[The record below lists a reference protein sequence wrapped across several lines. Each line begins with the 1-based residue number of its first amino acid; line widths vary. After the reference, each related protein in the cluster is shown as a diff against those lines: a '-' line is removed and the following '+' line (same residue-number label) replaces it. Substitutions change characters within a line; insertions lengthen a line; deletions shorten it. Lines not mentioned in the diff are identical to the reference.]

1 MKTAG
6 FALVGMLFVQACT
19 PPVPAS
25 NAGPGFND
33 YANYEL
39 ERARR
44 EVAVTGSGAPLAA
57 PAPVQTNAIGA
68 GDLAAAGIGSQ
79 AALGAPLSALSPEAQ
94 SATAPSTPSLAQ
106 TGTVGN
112 AQNIAAV
119 PARTDAQ
126 QAAAL
131 RRAQTFTVP
140 PPPTDA
146 RVNIIG
152 YALNAPN
159 VKGQEWYSRSL
170 FSGQGRF
177 ERNCLKYASADA
189 AQIDFLAAGGPER
202 DRKGIDPD
210 GDGFA
215 CGWDPAPFL
224 SVAGR

>member
-6 FALVGMLFVQACT
+6 FAFVGMLFVQACT

-44 EVAVTGSGAPLAA
+44 EVAVTGFGAPLAA

-68 GDLAAAGIGSQ
+68 GDLAAVGIGQ
-79 AALGAPLSALSPEAQ
+79 RAALGAPLSALSPEAQ

-112 AQNIAAV
+112 AQNIDAV

-140 PPPTDA
+140 PPPYGCQSEYYRLCPECAQCEGPGMVFTVA
-146 RVNIIG
+146 VF
-152 YALNAPN
+152 
-159 VKGQEWYSRSL
+159 RS
-170 FSGQGRF
+170 
-177 ERNCLKYASADA
+177 
-189 AQIDFLAAGGPER
+189 GP
-202 DRKGIDPD
+202 
-210 GDGFA
+210 F
-215 CGWDPAPFL
+215 
-224 SVAGR
+224 